1 MNPISS
7 LISTFNPHNLIAGGG
22 QQSHPVQ
29 SSTGARTAYSMMESV
44 DIRVSA
50 EGRRLSYQYRA
61 EIRFDSGPLI
71 NIAPVETTH
80 SGQSP
85 QTSARNI
92 LNLIHSHLN
101 RLASANRSP
110 DELQAAADMEYTA
123 YQKGRDEAI
132 AILESL
138 GVFDEAT
145 RIEIGKTSELVLRG
159 IEEFKQ
165 KFAPAEVTP
174 SLNAGAAQSDVVRT
188 GTSPSTDNNDKP
200 AIILKSAFAE
210 EVVSARQKRNDQV
223 TYVRERLTNK
233 QTINLQIR
241 TNDGDVITL
250 MLGNV
255 EDLQT
260 QRGNLPGWH
269 TLNLQRATAFDV
281 VVDGTLDK
289 GEVEALEKL
298 IDQVS
303 KLASV
308 FWSGDDANSFELA
321 RNLNLDASE
330 LMSMSL
336 NITHIQQFTGSYE
349 TVHAGSSEGDAG
361 YRQSP
366 FDLGRYMSSLKNAL
380 ETASRFSQPKEL
392 VGDLFSVAMM
402 RLQLTS
408 TVELSEFSLRF
419 RDIYQTSREYKQPY
433 ATDYSGGG

>member
-1 MNPISS
+1 
-7 LISTFNPHNLIAGGG
+7 
-22 QQSHPVQ
+22 
-29 SSTGARTAYSMMESV
+29 
-44 DIRVSA
+44 
-50 EGRRLSYQYRA
+50 
-61 EIRFDSGPLI
+61 
-71 NIAPVETTH
+71 
-80 SGQSP
+80 
-85 QTSARNI
+85 
-92 LNLIHSHLN
+92 
-101 RLASANRSP
+101 
-110 DELQAAADMEYTA
+110 MEYTA

-145 RIEIGKTSELVLRG
+145 RIEIDKTSELVLRG

-408 TVELSEFSLRF
+408 TVELSEFSLRL